1 MIDNPCPDLPDLEV
15 TITQLIVELLLIEK
29 ERRFPQLILGN
40 TEDKTSVR
48 TTLHYARAL
57 LAYGISPESDALR
70 PIIDWFD
77 QPFPQ
82 RENDLID
89 PQEMNRLIILLLAR
103 PHKDN
108 VQSRLEHLSGQEH
121 DGDFDVQ
128 PGWGAF
134 DTLWALEAFSLAQ
147 DRQVLSPRYM
157 TEDRLK
163 THLERLLNNREM
175 RKVKDVALALR
186 LQHQYFGGLTK
197 KHEVELRRLV
207 KVAND
212 NRGVWGMEEIGWL
225 TQRMA
230 WVDEFV
236 HGSRLLPQEVREYQ
250 DPFRRVV
257 LSTCMVI
264 ENLAPLQAAYPEI
277 VPTLDC
283 AMKLWWTQFHGRH
296 AIETLRNLF
305 PKPYDFDYL
314 RVVCRTLRAVQ
325 AYAGAPL
332 VDLNTVN
339 VHLLHELAEMKK
351 DLSESLE
358 VRNIKAALRSW
369 LRIDL
374 DREVEPLKLGFSE
387 ANVVRVYPVIWS
399 PLTSANHKAVTFPGE
414 SVIIKYGPRSEIEH
428 ERNNYGK
435 LPSGIQDHFVRIPE
449 TTYTDLQTGLAYVVM
464 QDLHDYKT
472 LYEVHSLLAR
482 DVVAVADQLGNF
494 LKQMHE
500 GGTSVTRPVT
510 KSLLREIY
518 LRKMMEY
525 IDRIF
530 DFVWEYKVFEK
541 TQTFVNEI
549 QHELFDC
556 IGELIRQQLAIR
568 DFPAAYMHGDLHLRN
583 IMIRGADD
591 AAATQN
597 RGLNFRL
604 IDLEYLTPEGDAA
617 FDAGQLLID
626 IDLVS
631 REESR
636 FDSQR
641 RLASL
646 GEELEIV
653 YKKFGEA
660 RNDATFNLRV
670 ELAKARALLRIAKG
684 KTKRGS
690 KYLRER
696 QSAQADQMAE
706 EVISHAA
713 EALTYMQNV
722 MSKLK

>member
-1 MIDNPCPDLPDLEV
+1 MNGNPCPDLPDLEA

-29 ERRFPQLILGN
+29 ENRFPDLILHN
-40 TEDKTSVR
+40 IDDKTSVR
-48 TTLHYARAL
+48 MTMHYARAL
-57 LAYGISPESDALR
+57 LAYGIDPESAWLEDV
-70 PIIDWFD
+70 IEWFD

-89 PQEMNRLIILLLAR
+89 PQEMNRLIILLLSR
-103 PHKDN
+103 PHKEN
-108 VQSRLEHLSGQEH
+108 VQSRLEHLSRQEH

-134 DTLWALEAFSLAQ
+134 DTLWALEAFSLALE
-147 DRQVLSPRYM
+147 RNVLSERHVGVDTLKKYL
-157 TEDRLK
+157 DRLIK
-163 THLERLLNNREM
+163 NREM
-175 RKVKDVALALR
+175 RKVKDMALALR

-197 KHEVELRRLV
+197 KHEVELRRLI
-207 KVAND
+207 KIAND

-225 TQRMA
+225 IQRMD
-230 WVDEFV
+230 WVEEFAV
-236 HGSRLLPQEVREYQ
+236 GSRLLPPEVREYQ
-250 DPFRRVV
+250 DQFRRVI

-264 ENLAPLQAAYPEI
+264 ENLAPLQTDYPEI

-283 AMKLWWTQFHGRH
+283 AMKLWWTQFHGKQ
-296 AIETLRNLF
+296 AITTLRGLF
-305 PKPYDFDYL
+305 PKPYDVDYI
-314 RVVCRTLRAVQ
+314 RVLCRTLRAVQ

-358 VRNIKAALRSW
+358 IRNIKKALRSW
-369 LRIDL
+369 LEVDL
-374 DREVEPLKLGFSE
+374 DREIEPLKLGFSD
-387 ANVVRVYPVIWS
+387 ANVVRAHPVIWS
-399 PLTSANHKAVTFPGE
+399 PIASNDRKAMTFPGE
-414 SVIIKYGPRSEIEH
+414 SVIIKYGPRTEIEH
-428 ERNNYGK
+428 ERNNYHK
-435 LPSGIQDHFVRIPE
+435 LPPGIQDHFVRIPE
-449 TTYTDLQTGLAYVVM
+449 TTYTDLETGLAYVVM

-472 LYEVHSLLAR
+472 LYEIHSLLSS
-482 DVVAVADQLGNF
+482 DVVAVADQLGSF
-494 LKQMHE
+494 LRQMHE
-500 GGTSVTRPVT
+500 GGTTQTPQVR

-530 DFVWEYKVFEK
+530 DFVWEYNVFEK
-541 TQTFVNEI
+541 TQAFVNDI
-549 QHELFDC
+549 QHDLFDC
-556 IGELIRQQLAIR
+556 IGELIRQQAALR
-568 DFPAAYMHGDLHLRN
+568 DFPAAHMHGDLHLRN
-583 IMIRGADD
+583 IMIRGAED
-591 AAATQN
+591 ADLTQN

-604 IDLEYLTPEGDAA
+604 IDLEYLSPEGDAA

-631 REESR
+631 REESQ

-646 GEELEIV
+646 GEELAIG
-653 YKKFGEA
+653 YRKFGEA
-660 RNDATFNLRV
+660 RNDSTFNLRV

-690 KYLRER
+690 NYLKEM
-696 QSAQADQMAE
+696 QSAQADQIAE
-706 EVISHAA
+706 EVIGHAA
-713 EALTYMQNV
+713 EALGYMQTVING
-722 MSKLK
+722 L